1 MIEGEV
7 LKRYELSLDDILP
20 QIMETIIE
28 VYGERHRKQIE
39 NNFKRAYLN
48 SYITYDRIKSDYN
61 KKLNLCRTKISLDF
75 LKKIGEKIDTE
86 EEKNSTLFGP
96 AYLSEEHK
104 NILDKYM
111 GDRGFNEDG
120 TIFSFDDS
128 LLETDNEYRKK
139 VIIQKR
145 CDLFK
150 KLGYEVTPEN
160 YKEKIA
166 SPDMQEA
173 LAHIQKVYK
182 IALECREE
190 FDKFNEENK
199 DYDEYFEK
207 CDKYKKEL
215 ELKYLKES
223 YRRVLPLCSEE
234 EQKKIQDALEN
245 ESLTG
250 IYRFSCEIDREGKYF
265 ASYGESLIMAFSEEN
280 DKYIEDGK
288 WQGKSA
294 QRARIQYF
302 KSMGLDLGDEYE
314 AYQKSEEAQKLIPD
328 KDLVKEVLR
337 IKEECKNAEK
347 REFFIHTGN
356 YEQCKKNL
364 LKQGIKD
371 ESDFSIEFAK
381 KAVVCVETNFI
392 ENENGE
398 DEPFYPI
405 HIPMC
410 GLMEGSNDVLLVHE
424 LLHVA
429 EFSAE
434 KIGEKQYFFKTGL
447 DVSINDIPR
456 ERAAIF
462 DDDKTLGIDRE
473 KRDYEILSENLHQRL
488 AIKVTRKLH
497 EKGIFIL
504 DSPEYVTERRS
515 STYEEIDVITQEIR
529 ERHEEDIIDSMMA
542 PTMEE
547 VEDRFGKENLIAL
560 NSCVR
565 KFRAIPYYKYK
576 GDLVDNKDTE
586 LTRYA
591 SELIGES
598 KTISDNITEYVNN
611 RFKIRTAEI
620 GKNTLD
626 VARKDKKIA
635 MQVVSYDKE
644 LEIGGRTENGE

>member
-39 NNFKRAYLN
+39 DNFKRAYLN

-86 EEKNSTLFGP
+86 EEKNSTLFGS

-371 ESDFSIEFAK
+371 KSDFSIEFAK

-462 DDDKTLGIDRE
+462 DDDKPLGIDRE

-504 DSPEYVTERRS
+504 DSPEYVTERKS

-547 VEDRFGKENLIAL
+547 VEDRFGKENLLAL

-644 LEIGGRTENGE
+644 LEIGGKTGNGE

>member
-39 NNFKRAYLN
+39 DNFKRAYLN

-86 EEKNSTLFGP
+86 EEKNSTLFGS

-280 DKYIEDGK
+280 NKYIEDGK

-371 ESDFSIEFAK
+371 KSDFSIEFAK

-462 DDDKTLGIDRE
+462 DDDKPLGIDRE

-504 DSPEYVTERRS
+504 DSPEYVTERKS

-547 VEDRFGKENLIAL
+547 VEDRFGKENLLAL

-644 LEIGGRTENGE
+644 LEIGGKTGNGE